1 MRSGLVTT
9 PAFAD
14 GKRSVKGGLLTAPH
28 NYQLKPRII
37 WGVTGPAGRSWQKY
51 LSHLGAIE
59 VPAVGTEVR
68 GLSVVSLSASAHQA
82 RRQWSF
88 GLAIPWRILPI
99 WRTRVL
105 FRMPTRYRSPYS
117 ADMPSC

>member
-1 MRSGLVTT
+1 VVR
-9 PAFAD
+9 
-14 GKRSVKGGLLTAPH
+14 GKIGSQHRCYLDEI
-28 NYQLKPRII
+28 NQRII
-37 WGVTGPAGRSWQKY
+37 RRPIVAKMSMSP
-51 LSHLGAIE
+51 GAIE
-59 VPAVGTEVR
+59 VPAVGTEVG